1 MLKSYA
7 VLTAALTCLATGQQ
21 ATAQTRPERTQVENE
36 VENEAQDAARAE
48 VRLAVP
54 RKADGTVDT
63 QALLDRVKTAA
74 AGGAREIQLRDRTLT
89 EAEMQQLLSAAFL
102 SDLAKALPSGPGEHQ
117 IRIRGAAD
125 IRVQQ
130 TGNGTLRVRIEK
142 ADLTA
147 AQRDAL
153 IQQLR
158 AAGFDRVRIDGGPD
172 RANRGE
178 RAGRAERAAAER
190 RPERAERAERAERVE
205 RPQRPERVERPERP
219 ERVERA
225 ERVERPERSGR
236 N

>member
-1 MLKSYA
+1 MWKPYA
-7 VLTAALTCLATGQQ
+7 LLFAAMAMFLAATCAG
-21 ATAQTRPERTQVENE
+21 AQTVQHTERPE
-36 VENEAQDAARAE
+36 VENEQEDAARAE
-48 VRLAVP
+48 VHLTIP
-54 RKADGTVDT
+54 RKADGTVDS
-63 QALLDRVKTAA
+63 QALLDQVKTAA

-89 EAEMQQLLSAAFL
+89 EAEMQQLLSASFL
-102 SDLAKALPSGPGEHQ
+102 QSLAAALPQGAGEHQ

-178 RAGRAERAAAER
+178 GGGRTERAAAER
-190 RPERAERAERAERVE
+190 RPERAERAERAERPE
-205 RPQRPERVERPERP
+205 RAERVERPERP
-219 ERVERA
+219 ERVERV

>member
-7 VLTAALTCLATGQQ
+7 VLTAALACFAAAQQ
-21 ATAQTRPERTQVENE
+21 ASAQTRPERIEVENE

-48 VRLAVP
+48 VRLTVP

-63 QALLDRVKTAA
+63 QALLSQVKTAA

-89 EAEMQQLLSAAFL
+89 DAEMQQLLSASFL

-117 IRIRGAAD
+117 IRIRGATD
-125 IRVQQ
+125 IRVQM
-130 TGNGTLRVRIEK
+130 TGNGALRVRIEK

-158 AAGFDRVRIDGGPD
+158 TAGFDRVRIDGGPD

-178 RAGRAERAAAER
+178 RND
-190 RPERAERAERAERVE
+190 RVANA
-205 RPQRPERVERPERP
+205 RPQ
-219 ERVERA
+219 RA